1 MDDKL
6 RVILQRQEMMNK
18 SVLNFAAALGEM
30 ATRERIG
37 RRLHGE
43 TNNKPKTLSVRHL
56 LSEKFRNMSEEK
68 KTIVRDLGFGGLM
81 HIPPLK
87 VHHQILREL
96 ANSFKLGENRLE
108 TGYGSF
114 KVRQKIIGAA
124 LGINALGDLF
134 PQKVNY
140 KDLSEDDKQIFRRFQ
155 GKTLKNLTDEMMTIG
170 VGNEQD
176 RLMFKRI
183 FILYIQMAFL
193 LPTTIN
199 KISHVHLAPI
209 FKMDTITEQNWGA
222 HVLNFI
228 IKGITNYNL
237 KKKKAIDGCLFA
249 LMIVYFHQ
257 SKNKD
262 KKRAERPPEPWIAN
276 WTREQLVERMRAEME
291 EHMASSTSS
300 SETEITKNDHS
311 TSESETEEDSEDS
324 TRKQPS
330 RKVKK
335 SEIGT
340 EDLDEF
346 LRENN
351 EKSAAQGEKE
361 ADLRSTEGHYVSSET
376 ILDVNLGSDDPSSQ
390 GHTDQSSVNKLAE
403 SMLSGVEESASEPA
417 EENMMV
423 VREETQSEVLA
434 IVPIQVCL
442 PLSQTTTMLK
452 IEETP
457 ETENEPTSVLQIE
470 GTTKALLNPPPNNL
484 KKAHPR
490 FPQLHLKCKFI
501 SVKSINPTPEDTAAL
516 MMMARTAS
524 YVPKTDPMP
533 SFSLGLTDSSQEEV
547 ATQEGASTQDGGW
560 AKTPETP
567 KLLEQLG
574 IWYKKLQ
581 VIPKESGAE
590 SFEKLETP
598 TRTNQH
604 TSDMKEKCYLWA
616 IRVKKYADGLT
627 NEFDTVCTL
636 QAQDRYI
643 LSKLHLASLAP
654 ETHIEAEIVSAMCF
668 ILNQQKIKR
677 FQEKVY
683 CLPPDIVNMALGN
696 HPQGVFLQP
705 KNNKPFRVEDYLMC
719 IPFLDLKK
727 LASHRYGYV
736 ISRIKVCAGGAPLKT
751 RDKDKEIEP
760 PYLNISG
767 QKTSYDCTIY
777 DEVDHFRVE
786 YASRIL
792 FHEMNQDKAEAIRG
806 SNAIRLSKPSSLLLS
821 PYCHI
826 DSKDIDT
833 N

>member
-1 MDDKL
+1 
-6 RVILQRQEMMNK
+6 
-18 SVLNFAAALGEM
+18 
-30 ATRERIG
+30 
-37 RRLHGE
+37 
-43 TNNKPKTLSVRHL
+43 
-56 LSEKFRNMSEEK
+56 MSEEK
-68 KTIVRDLGFGGLM
+68 KTIVRNLGFGGLM
-81 HIPPLK
+81 HIPPLR

-108 TGYGSF
+108 NGYGSF
-114 KVRQKIIGAA
+114 KVRQKTIGAA
-124 LGINALGDLF
+124 VGINASGDLF

-155 GKTLKNLTDEMMTIG
+155 GKTLKNLTDEMMAIG
-170 VGNEQD
+170 VDNEQD

-199 KISHVHLAPI
+199 KISPMHLAPI
-209 FKMDTITEQNWGA
+209 FKMDTIIERNWGA

-228 IKGITNYNL
+228 IKGVTDYNL

-249 LMIVYFHQ
+249 LMIVYFHL

-276 WTREQLVERMRAEME
+276 WTRKQLVERMRAEME
-291 EHMASSTSS
+291 EHMLGVFSLSSWGYFVYPVGMESKKRKKIQ
-300 SETEITKNDHS
+300 EDFD
-311 TSESETEEDSEDS
+311 SESESTDESEESSPVEKQKTKKKTQRTPKKTQSKKKKVIVEDSSPEQAQS
-324 TRKQPS
+324 YHG
-330 RKVKK
+330 

-361 ADLRSTEGHYVSSET
+361 ADLRSTEGHYVSFET
-376 ILDVNLGSDDPSSQ
+376 IPDVNLGSDDPSSQ
-390 GHTDQSSVNKLAE
+390 GHTDQSNVNKPAE
-403 SMLSGVEESASEPA
+403 SMLSLVEESASEPD

-423 VREETQSEVLA
+423 VREETQSE
-434 IVPIQVCL
+434 
-442 PLSQTTTMLK
+442 
-452 IEETP
+452 
-457 ETENEPTSVLQIE
+457 
-470 GTTKALLNPPPNNL
+470 AL
-484 KKAHPR
+484 
-490 FPQLHLKCKFI
+490 
-501 SVKSINPTPEDTAAL
+501 VINPALEDAVVL

-533 SFSLGLTDSSQEEV
+533 SFSLGLTDSSQEEA
-547 ATQEGASTQDGGW
+547 ATQEGASTQDGEK
-560 AKTPETP
+560 AKTPETL

-574 IWYKKLQ
+574 DLVQKIASGGVTTKEKNPQ
-581 VIPKESGAE
+581 IPKESGAE
-590 SFEKLETP
+590 SFEKFETP

-616 IRVKKYADGLT
+616 IRVKKYADRLT

-654 ETHIEAEIVSAMCF
+654 ETHIEAEIVSAMYF

-677 FQEKVY
+677 FQEEVY
-683 CLPPDIVNMALGN
+683 CLPPDFVNMALGN

-705 KNNKPFRVEDYLMC
+705 KNNKPFRVEDYPMF

-727 LASHRYGYV
+727 LASHRY
-736 ISRIKVCAGGAPLKT
+736 IFAPVCHSQHWWLWLADTRKRKFYIVDPYHTKSPSDERTALNTCIT

-767 QKTSYDCTIY
+767 QKTSYDYAIY
-777 DEVDHFRVE
+777 VMKWLEIFQPENIKRQKYEWDNWTQDEVDHFRVE

-792 FHEMNQDKAEAIRG
+792 FHEMNQDKAEVIRG

-821 PYCHI
+821 PYCQI
-826 DSKDIDT
+826 DSKDID
-833 N
+833 ND